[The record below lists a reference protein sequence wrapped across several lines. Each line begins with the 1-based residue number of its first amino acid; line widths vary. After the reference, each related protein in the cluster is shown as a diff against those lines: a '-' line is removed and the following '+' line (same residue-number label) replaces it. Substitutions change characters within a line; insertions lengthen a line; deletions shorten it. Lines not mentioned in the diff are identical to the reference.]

1 MIIERER
8 ERSNYLAIM
17 GEAFEINGPTGEEKN
32 QDVKRD
38 EGAEDNGGV
47 DEVEAGKNR
56 GKPRAVENSEGP
68 NVKAPG
74 PSLLPQ
80 QIDLVHDLAADVETR
95 HRIIAVMRELG
106 FCDANEGF

>member
-95 HRIIAVMRELG
+95 HRIAVDES
-106 FCDANEGF
+106 